1 MMVVHIMDQMV
12 MAAVAVALV
21 ALVTVLLNTGTVV
34 MDHQLLLLDLP
45 KLMLAVAVEEE
56 VLTPAL
62 MVRVKQVVVMVVLMP
77 RQAAMHQL
85 AVPQV
90 MDPVVVEQEEEVMT
104 QLLQEKVGM
113 LMMVSL
119 LLQFQVL
126 LDMCFD
132 LLK

>member
-1 MMVVHIMDQMV
+1 MMVVDMIPPMA
-12 MAAVAVALV
+12 MAAVAAALV
-21 ALVTVLLNTGTVV
+21 VLVQVLAHTGTVV

-62 MVRVKQVVVMVVLMP
+62 LVKVKQVVVMVVLTP
-77 RQAAMHQL
+77 TKAAMHQL